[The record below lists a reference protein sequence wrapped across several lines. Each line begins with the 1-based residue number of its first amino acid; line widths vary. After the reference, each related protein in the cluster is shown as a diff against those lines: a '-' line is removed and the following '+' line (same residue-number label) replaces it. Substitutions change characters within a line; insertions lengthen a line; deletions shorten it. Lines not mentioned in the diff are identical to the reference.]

1 MSNFDVSNVRKNL
14 SIIRKSWV
22 SHSKVIPFYIC
33 NELAG
38 DNMSISEFSFRFVIG
53 HHARRH
59 QKTFNMKCSDD
70 AVESK

>member
-14 SIIRKSWV
+14 SI
-22 SHSKVIPFYIC
+22 IC